1 MILHP
6 VKSQHP
12 WKPDGK
18 IAILNGY
25 KCIKFHFSQRISP
38 HPLPARRQGVR
49 GNTEGR
55 EEIRMNSSFA
65 LLEGI
70 GRGRVNRIVMG
81 KLKMDI
87 DLLEG
92 VQELAKKEGIQT
104 GVILSGIGALRK
116 ATFRNLKVL
125 PSDLKVEKHH
135 RLYLELEQ
143 PMEIVSLT
151 GWMATKEDGDLEVH
165 AHFSA
170 STVVEDKV
178 VTLGGHLIPG
188 VITSVKVVVVIGVI
202 EETNIRAGLD
212 SRINQIDV
220 KFSD

>member
-1 MILHP
+1 MGSL
-6 VKSQHP
+6 
-12 WKPDGK
+12 D
-18 IAILNGY
+18 
-25 KCIKFHFSQRISP
+25 
-38 HPLPARRQGVR
+38 
-49 GNTEGR
+49 
-55 EEIRMNSSFA
+55 
-65 LLEGI
+65 LLGGI
-70 GRGRVNRIVMG
+70 GRGRMDRIIMG

-92 VQELAKKEGIQT
+92 IQELAKKEGVRT
-104 GVILSGIGALRK
+104 GVILSGVGALRK
-116 ATFRNLKVL
+116 ATFRNLKIL
-125 PSDLKVEKHH
+125 PPDLKVENHH
-135 RLYLELEQ
+135 RLYLEMEQ

-170 STVVEDKV
+170 STVMENKV

-220 KFSD
+220 KFFD